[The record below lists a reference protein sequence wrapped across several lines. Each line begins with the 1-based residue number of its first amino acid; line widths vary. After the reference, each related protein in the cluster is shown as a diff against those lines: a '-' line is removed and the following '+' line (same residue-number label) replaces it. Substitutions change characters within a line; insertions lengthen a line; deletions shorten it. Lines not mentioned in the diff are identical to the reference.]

1 MKTIIT
7 YGTFDLFHVGHVKLL
22 ARLKNLGDRLVIGLS
37 TDEFNSEKSKTT
49 IIKYADREEILLS
62 CKYVDAVFPE
72 TCWEQKRQDIIR
84 EKADVFAIGDD
95 WAGKFDSLE
104 DIVDVVYL
112 PRTQNISTTNIKS
125 VMSKIE
131 SDQKAE
137 IRNVSSHLQALV
149 DTL

>member
-1 MKTIIT
+1 M
-7 YGTFDLFHVGHVKLL
+7 
-22 ARLKNLGDRLVIGLS
+22 IGLS

-49 IIKYADREEILLS
+49 IIKYADRKEILLS
-62 CKYVDAVFPE
+62 CKYVDDVFPE

-84 EKADVFAIGDD
+84 EEADVFAIGDD
-95 WAGKFDSLE
+95 WAGKFDSLL

-131 SDQKAE
+131 SDKKAE
-137 IRNVSSHLQALV
+137 LRNVCSHLQALV
-149 DTL
+149 NTI